1 MSDRDIRSRDGTGQP
16 TIDELVDR
24 AVKAANRGDR
34 AAASSLAEQ
43 VLAVDKDNADAEDLL
58 AAPADGGELRR
69 LTIMFVDLVDST
81 VLSTQ
86 IEPEVYRT
94 VVGHY
99 RDRVQ
104 QGVERYDGHI
114 ASTKGDGLLAV
125 FGHPHAHE
133 DDARRAV
140 QAGLDIS
147 RAVARLSQRVRKQFG
162 FDIAARVG
170 IHHGLVY
177 LDIVQDDVYG
187 LAANLTA
194 RVSSLAPAGSVVVS
208 NAIERLVRQS
218 FDLEPLPA
226 QHVKGIENPVEHH
239 LVVGESAPS
248 SRLATRPIVG
258 RAAELAYLQSIW
270 DDAQHARL
278 AVNGVGFTGE
288 PGIGKSRLA
297 TAAADFAVA
306 AGAPVLALLGSPF
319 HSDSGLHP
327 VRALLEDRC
336 GITRETP
343 EADRLALL
351 GEEIAARAMDVARYL
366 PLFAPV
372 LGIPETTPGYQ
383 PASTDAR
390 TLYSRI
396 RRGLCDYL
404 LACLGD
410 GPGVVLAEDMH
421 WFDESTTDLVR
432 SLLDAGCGRLVV
444 VLTARHESQLTP
456 LADAGKARV
465 FALTP
470 LTAAEADELMSA
482 LDGSLSQEQRA
493 EIGRR
498 CDGVPLYIEEVVA
511 KHAQRLIDS
520 SQWTRV
526 PDVLYEPLFARL
538 QADENVL
545 PLLAAAAAIGRD
557 VTHSLLSRVADLPA
571 DQFAT
576 ALGELTAARVLINT
590 ASDRWRFRHELL
602 REVAAELAPPS
613 QRRRLHG
620 RIADALM
627 DVGTAQPDWNAVGVH
642 CELAERFAQAAD
654 AFRRA
659 AHDARAR
666 GATVEA
672 HGQLTRALTNI
683 ERLPAGDARAKQEA
697 GVRLRRGFLMSA
709 IAGPTSSEAAADFER
724 CLELGGSSLTI
735 ESQATLQALVG
746 YFLSRGDMRRSAL
759 LLETGRVLSADA
771 PEWMREANTAGFAT
785 MSWYRGDFST
795 ARSELE
801 RLTAAHND
809 VDSARIETAWFIPHE
824 PVASLHTLLSMARF
838 VQGDLLG
845 MQAALDDTEARC
857 AKLGFPHGPFSLAY
871 ARSIEMWMRYECG
884 QQARSVQ
891 CVDELAGLARRHG
904 FDSWQLLAGAERA
917 LIDAVLALADDQAAP
932 QTIDAQI
939 TGLDNWIQA
948 QAALEIKPFLC
959 VYSATLARLL
969 MRAGRTAE
977 ARERLDAALGL
988 TAELEARFYDAELLR
1003 LRALTSDGR
1012 DRRDDLTAAHRTA
1025 VEQGATVF
1033 RLRAAIDLFELD
1045 PDTRQELLD
1054 AVALLP
1060 HGSHWPE
1067 IDRARALLG

>member
-1 MSDRDIRSRDGTGQP
+1 MNDRDVRSRDGTGQP

-24 AVKAANRGDR
+24 AVMAANRGDH

-58 AAPADGGELRR
+58 TAPVDGGELRR

-99 RDRVQ
+99 RDRVR

-208 NAIERLVRQS
+208 NAIQRLVRHS
-218 FDLEPLPA
+218 FDLQPLPA

-248 SRLATRPIVG
+248 SRLAKGPIVG
-258 RAAELAYLQSIW
+258 RVAELAHLQSCW
-270 DDAQHARL
+270 LDAQHDRL
-278 AVNGVGFTGE
+278 TVNGVGFAGE

-306 AGAPVLALLGSPF
+306 TGAPVLALLGSPF

-327 VRALLEDRC
+327 VRTLLEDRC

-351 GEEIAARAMDVARYL
+351 EDEIAARAMDTARYL

-372 LGIPETTPGYQ
+372 LGISETAPGYQ
-383 PASTDAR
+383 PASADAR

-421 WFDESTTDLVR
+421 WFDESTIDLVR
-432 SLLDAGCGRLVV
+432 ALLDAGSGRLLV
-444 VLTARHESQLTP
+444 VLTARHDTQLTP
-456 LADAGKARV
+456 FADAGKARI

-470 LTAAEADELMSA
+470 LTAAESDELMSA
-482 LDGSLSQEQRA
+482 LDESLSRTQRA

-498 CDGVPLYIEEVVA
+498 CDGVPLYIEEVVT
-511 KHAQRLIDS
+511 KHTQRLIDS
-520 SQWTRV
+520 SQWSRV

-557 VTHSLLSRVADLPA
+557 VTHSLLARVANLPD

-590 ASDRWRFRHELL
+590 APNRWRFRHELL

-620 RIADALM
+620 RIADALT
-627 DVGTAQPDWNAVGVH
+627 DVATATPDWNAVGVH
-642 CELAERFAQAAD
+642 CELAERFAQAAK
-654 AFRRA
+654 AFRHA

-672 HGQLTRALTNI
+672 HGQLTRALSNI
-683 ERLPAGDARAKQEA
+683 ERLPEGNARERQEA
-697 GVRLRRGFLMSA
+697 GIRLRRGFLMSA
-709 IAGPTSSEAAADFER
+709 IAGPTSAEAAADFER
-724 CLELGGSSLTI
+724 CLELGGSSLTV

-759 LLETGRVLSADA
+759 LLETGRVLSAEA
-771 PEWMREANTAGFAT
+771 PAWMREANTAGFAT
-785 MSWYRGDFST
+785 MSWYRGDFIT
-795 ARSELE
+795 ARTELE
-801 RLTAAHND
+801 NLTAAHNE
-809 VDSARIETAWFIPHE
+809 VDSTHIETAWFIPHE
-824 PVASLHTLLSMARF
+824 PVASLHTLLAMARF
-838 VQGDLLG
+838 VQGDLPG
-845 MQAALDDTEARC
+845 MQAALDATEARC
-857 AKLGFPHGPFSLAY
+857 AMLGFPHGPFSLAY
-871 ARSIEMWMRYECG
+871 ARSIEMWMRYESG
-884 QQARSVQ
+884 QPVLSAQ
-891 CVDELAGLARRHG
+891 CVDSLAGLARRHG

-917 LIDAVLALADDQAAP
+917 LIDGVVVRTDPQADP
-932 QTIDAQI
+932 KSVDAQI
-939 TGLDNWIQA
+939 INLDNWIQA

-959 VYSATLARLL
+959 VYSATAAGLL
-969 MRAGRTAE
+969 MKAGRMPE

-988 TAELEARFYDAELLR
+988 TDQLEARFYDAELLR
-1003 LRALTSDGR
+1003 LRAHTHDGQ
-1012 DRRDDLTAAHRTA
+1012 DRRSDLAASYRLATQ
-1025 VEQGATVF
+1025 QGATVF

-1045 PDTRQELLD
+1045 PDTRQELVD
-1054 AVALLP
+1054 TMALLP
-1060 HGSHWPE
+1060 QDSDWPE